1 MMLRCHW
8 RTRQRRRLS
17 SHHPKE
23 HLRRSG
29 RQPAV
34 SGKCRHVGAV
44 VPPLEPPVLHEMS
57 KSPHQYCAWQCECE
71 PEASGPS
78 ASRGGATQEQ
88 HHAIAISHFVSESGV
103 LHSRALGVVARERH
117 GAPQHLETNLRAW
130 RRENTG
136 SPRRSDS
143 SHAIE
148 QITLN
153 LCIYSRP
160 EYAIKMLYWNPC

>member
-130 RRENTG
+130 REHRFAPKILRTQ
-136 SPRRSDS
+136 SKF
-143 SHAIE
+143 E
-148 QITLN
+148 Q
-153 LCIYSRP
+153 
-160 EYAIKMLYWNPC
+160 

>member
-1 MMLRCHW
+1 MLRCHW

-57 KSPHQYCAWQCECE
+57 KSPHQYCAWQCERE

-78 ASRGGATQEQ
+78 ASRAAVVQHRSSTTPLLSATLCPKVVCFTRA
-88 HHAIAISHFVSESGV
+88 HWV
-103 LHSRALGVVARERH
+103 LSRARDMGHRNTYCRDEPPR
-117 GAPQHLETNLRAW
+117 LET
-130 RRENTG
+130 REHRFR
-136 SPRRSDS
+136 SPGPEDS

-148 QITLN
+148 QIKFKVM
-153 LCIYSRP
+153 
-160 EYAIKMLYWNPC
+160 YAKMLYWNPC